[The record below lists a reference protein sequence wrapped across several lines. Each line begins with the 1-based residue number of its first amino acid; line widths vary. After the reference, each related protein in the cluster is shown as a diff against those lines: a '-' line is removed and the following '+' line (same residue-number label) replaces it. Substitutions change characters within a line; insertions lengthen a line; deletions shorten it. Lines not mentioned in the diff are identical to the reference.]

1 MGGSMTNFNRDTV
14 LQRVPDLKIQID
26 SSNNIDI
33 HFEGRIIQCGVH
45 GLGILDA
52 FYQPTSVNE
61 VLSKFQIRIK
71 GIQDWMD
78 FTTTILH
85 LHNAGI
91 LRDET
96 QNKPELGA
104 KISGFEAAPIHIAML
119 NDKQRTLSYLKGIQE
134 VVQPGDIV
142 IDIGTGTGI
151 LAIAAARAGALH
163 VYAIEASG
171 IGKLAKAIFEDNGLS
186 DRITLIGGW
195 STQVNLP
202 EKADVLISEI
212 IGNEPLGERVLE
224 TTMDA
229 MKRLLKPNARLVP
242 HKVKIFGLP
251 VTIPFTEIVKHTLV
265 AETLRD
271 WQSWYDISFN
281 PLAEASRNSSQP
293 FYINPFLA
301 RDWEPLSEPVQ
312 LAFVDLKGM
321 SQLPIDSTVSAI
333 ANASGRLDGVLVYFE
348 IELGPTTRLSTHPA
362 QAAKDCSWHSPVW
375 ILTEPLD
382 LLTGD
387 RFNVTYQYRVTEDQ
401 FRVNVGRN

>member
-1 MGGSMTNFNRDTV
+1 MTNLNRDTV
-14 LQRVPDLKIQID
+14 LQRVPDLKIHID
-26 SSNNIDI
+26 SSNHIKI
-33 HFEGRIIQCGVH
+33 HFEGKVTQCGVY

-61 VLSKFQIRIK
+61 VLSKFQMKIK
-71 GIQDWMD
+71 GVQDWMD
-78 FTTTILH
+78 FMTTIVH
-85 LHNAGI
+85 LHKAGI

-96 QNKPELGA
+96 QNKPEFGA
-104 KISGFEAAPIHIAML
+104 KISGFDAAPIQIEML
-119 NDKQRTLSYLKGIQE
+119 NDKQRTSSFIKGIQQ
-134 VVQPGDIV
+134 VVHPGDV
-142 IDIGTGTGI
+142 VLDIGTGTGI
-151 LAIAAARAGALH
+151 LAIAAARAGARH

-171 IGKLAKAIFEDNGLS
+171 IGKLAKAIFKGNGLS

-212 IGNEPLGERVLE
+212 IGNEPLAERVLE

-251 VTIPFTEIVKHTLV
+251 VTIPFTEIVKHTFV

-271 WQSWYDISFN
+271 WQSWYDINFN
-281 PLAEASRNSSQP
+281 PLAEASRNSSIS
-293 FYINPFLA
+293 FFINPFLA

-312 LAFVDLKGM
+312 LAVADLKGM
-321 SQLPIDSTVSAI
+321 SQLPIDNTVSVT

-348 IELGPTTRLSTHPA
+348 IELGPTTRLLTHPA
-362 QAAKDCSWHSPVW
+362 QAAKDCSWKSPVW
-375 ILTEPLD
+375 ILTDPLN

-387 RFNVTYQYRVTEDQ
+387 RFTVSYQYRVTEDQ

>member
-1 MGGSMTNFNRDTV
+1 MTGLNKDTV

-26 SSNNIDI
+26 SSNHIKI
-33 HFEGRIIQCGVH
+33 YFEGRVIQCGVH
-45 GLGILDA
+45 GLTILDA

-61 VLSKFQIRIK
+61 VLFKFQMKIK

-78 FTTTILH
+78 FMTTIVH
-85 LHNAGI
+85 LHKAGV
-91 LRDET
+91 LRDEA
-96 QNKPELGA
+96 QNKPQLGVNT
-104 KISGFEAAPIHIAML
+104 SGFDTAPIHIAML
-119 NDKQRTLSYLKGIQE
+119 NDKQRTLSFLRGIQE
-134 VVQPGDIV
+134 VVHPGDIV
-142 IDIGTGTGI
+142 LDIGTGTGV
-151 LAIAAARAGALH
+151 LAIAAARAGARH

-171 IGKLAKAIFEDNGLS
+171 IGKLARAIFKANGLA
-186 DRITLIGGW
+186 DRITLIEGW

-202 EKADVLISEI
+202 EMADMLISEI

-251 VTIPFTEIVKHTLV
+251 VTIPFTEIVKHILV

-271 WQSWYDISFN
+271 WQSWYDIDFN
-281 PLAEASRNSSQP
+281 PLADASQNSSQP

-301 RDWEPLSEPVQ
+301 RDWESLSEPVQ
-312 LAFVDLKGM
+312 LAVADLKGM
-321 SQLPIDSTVSAI
+321 SQLPIDNTVSVT

-348 IELGPTTRLSTHPA
+348 IELGSTTRLSTHPA
-362 QAAKDCSWHSPVW
+362 QAAKDCSCQSPVW
-375 ILTEPLD
+375 ILTDPLN

-387 RFNVTYQYRVTEDQ
+387 RFTVTYQYRVTEDQ

>member
-1 MGGSMTNFNRDTV
+1 MTGLNKDTV

-26 SSNNIDI
+26 SSNHIKI
-33 HFEGRIIQCGVH
+33 FFEGRVIQCGVH
-45 GLGILDA
+45 GLTILDA

-61 VLSKFQIRIK
+61 VLFKFQMKIK

-78 FTTTILH
+78 FMTTIVH
-85 LHNAGI
+85 LHKAGV
-91 LRDET
+91 LRDEA
-96 QNKPELGA
+96 QNKPQLGVNT
-104 KISGFEAAPIHIAML
+104 SGFDTAPIHIAML
-119 NDKQRTLSYLKGIQE
+119 NDKQRTLSFLRGIQE
-134 VVQPGDIV
+134 VVHPGDIV
-142 IDIGTGTGI
+142 LDIGTGTGV
-151 LAIAAARAGALH
+151 LAIAAARAGARH

-171 IGKLAKAIFEDNGLS
+171 IGKLARAIFKANGLA
-186 DRITLIGGW
+186 DRITLIEGW

-202 EKADVLISEI
+202 EMADMLISEI

-251 VTIPFTEIVKHTLV
+251 VTIPFTEIVKHILV

-271 WQSWYDISFN
+271 WQSWYDIDFN
-281 PLAEASRNSSQP
+281 PLADASQNSSQP

-301 RDWEPLSEPVQ
+301 RDWESLSEPVQ
-312 LAFVDLKGM
+312 LAVADLKGM
-321 SQLPIDSTVSAI
+321 SQLPIDNTVSVT

-348 IELGPTTRLSTHPA
+348 IELGSTTRLSTHPA
-362 QAAKDCSWHSPVW
+362 QAAKDCSCQSPVW
-375 ILTEPLD
+375 ILTDPLN

-387 RFNVTYQYRVTEDQ
+387 RFTVTYQYRVTEDQ